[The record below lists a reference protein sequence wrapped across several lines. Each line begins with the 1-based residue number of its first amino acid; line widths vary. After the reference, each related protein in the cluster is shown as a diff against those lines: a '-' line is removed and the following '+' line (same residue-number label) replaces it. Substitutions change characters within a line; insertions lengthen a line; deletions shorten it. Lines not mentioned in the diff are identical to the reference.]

1 MQGSNPG
8 RFFTAWTTR
17 EPYYLSKFQLYNS
30 VLSSS
35 HHVLQYSLML
45 NIFFKNRKISNTQK
59 SRENNTIN
67 PIYSSPR
74 FNNYQDFATFA
85 LSLYF
90 VSPCAKMF
98 YLKQIQ
104 ENKSFYPSVLQYAS
118 LKENKAVSDT
128 TTTLVSCPPQI
139 NNNYLVFSNTNP
151 LLVTRRNETSDQN
164 RGWGK
169 AVPSTPRHAVCGR
182 RTIRHTWILQAS
194 IQSLCL
200 GLTGQ
205 TLPRQVGWLSL
216 DQEIFFNIFFLFTC

>member
-1 MQGSNPG
+1 
-8 RFFTAWTTR
+8 
-17 EPYYLSKFQLYNS
+17 
-30 VLSSS
+30 
-35 HHVLQYSLML
+35 
-45 NIFFKNRKISNTQK
+45 
-59 SRENNTIN
+59 
-67 PIYSSPR
+67 
-74 FNNYQDFATFA
+74 
-85 LSLYF
+85 
-90 VSPCAKMF
+90 MF

-128 TTTLVSCPPQI
+128 TTTLVSCLPQI

-200 GLTGQ
+200 GFTGQ

-216 DQEIFFNIFFLFTC
+216 DQEIFLIYFFYLPANLAVLGLSCGMQNLPSLLQHAGSSVAGSGSLTRDQTQAPCIGSTEF